1 MLKEYL
7 NTLANAFRSML
18 ETTEKINAQS
28 FPEKITEVYNKGVEV
43 GKAQGGNTE
52 EAYNNGFEAG
62 KQAEWSE
69 FWDSFQNYGNKT
81 DYGRVF
87 GSSAWNDTNFKPK
100 YDMKPI
106 NANVM
111 FGYSKIT
118 DLAQILKDCNVK
130 LDFSQCTSIS
140 ECFSYGIITHIP
152 ELDLRSL
159 TTINFGTY
167 NSGSLRT
174 IDKIILREDGSQPFV
189 SSALA
194 PNSINLENITF
205 EGTIG
210 NSMVLTNKKLSVN
223 SLLNMIEHLQDLNKV
238 GKPTCTLTIGSTNL
252 EKLTDEEKA
261 IATQKGWTL
270 A

>member
-7 NTLANAFRSML
+7 STLANAFRSML

-28 FPEKITEVYNKGVEV
+28 FPDKVNEVYNAGYEKGKLE
-43 GKAQGGNTE
+43 GGNTE
-52 EAYNNGFEAG
+52 EAYNNGFKAG

-69 FWDSFQNYGNKT
+69 FWDSFQNYGNRT
-81 DYGRVF
+81 DYARAF
-87 GSSAWNDTNFKPK
+87 GSASWNDTNFKPK
-100 YDMKPI
+100 YDIKTQSAYM
-106 NANVM
+106 M
-111 FGYSKIT
+111 FSYSQIT

-130 LDFSQCTSIS
+130 LDLSQCTSITDA
-140 ECFSYGIITHIP
+140 FSYGKITHIP

-174 IDKIILREDGSQPFV
+174 IDKVILRDDGSQTFNTN
-189 SSALA
+189 LA